1 MTEFDTSGFKGL
13 HESEVEERLK
23 RFGPNQLEVTK
34 KSSFFGRLLTTFSE
48 PMFLL
53 LLGAAAAYF
62 ILGEPVDGGIM
73 LIFILFVIGI
83 TFVQEWRT
91 EKALDALREL
101 ASPRATVI
109 RDGREQEID
118 ATQIVPGDLVVL
130 REGERTSADGLMLAL
145 SDLGLDESLL
155 TGESVPVWKEI
166 SPSDTEA
173 GQVWR
178 RDMCYAG
185 TIVVQGQGIM
195 EVTATGQNTEY
206 GRIGEALK
214 EVKES
219 ITPLQKRTRVIV
231 RQVFVVAVIL
241 SLSIIVISVLQGERL
256 LHGILESI
264 ALAMAMIPE
273 EFPVV
278 LTIFLSLGAWRLA
291 RSHALMRRVPAV
303 ETLGSVSVLCV
314 DKTGTIT
321 MNRMAVRRLYVAGHE
336 TEAPADALSKP
347 PFDELVIAG
356 VLASERT
363 PYDPMEKDMHR
374 TAAQA
379 GFDPQALYRQRTLIH
394 EYALTADTKAMGHIY
409 KEPDGSA
416 VLYAKGSPESILS
429 MADLPVEE
437 RLQIEARGREL
448 AEDGL
453 RLIAFG
459 RHRYENASFPDNL
472 IDNRLDFMGM
482 MALADPPRP
491 GVKEAIATCLK
502 AGVRVAVITGDYG
515 ITARAIASEVGI
527 PEAGRFI
534 SGAEIDSQNQKELS
548 KTVRMTNIFARVVP
562 RHKLRIIRALQSN
575 GEIVAMTGDGV
586 NDAPALKAAD
596 IGIAMGKRGTEVA
609 RQASQM
615 VLLDDNFTTI
625 VSSIRDGRRIYDN
638 IKKAMAY
645 IITIHIPIAG
655 AAVLAPILN
664 MPLLL
669 TPILVVLLEL
679 IIDPTCSIVF
689 EADEAEPDIMERPP
703 RRREEPLLDRALLLR
718 TLLQGAT
725 LLAASFGAFVWAQT
739 HGLGE
744 NTARSIGL
752 AVLVLSNIVLV
763 LISQSSIYPAW
774 HNISGRSNLAR
785 ILVNSAALIM
795 LSIMIYL
802 PSAGRIFKLAPL
814 PPAMLPGVL
823 LLSLLAGGWWEAV
836 KPWLRRRLSRAGT
849 NSHNG

>member
-1 MTEFDTSGFKGL
+1 MTGFNVHAFKGL
-13 HESEVEERLK
+13 EQAEAEKRLK
-23 RFGPNQLEVTK
+23 HFGLNQLEAVK
-34 KSSFFGRLLTTFSE
+34 RVSLANRLLVTFSE

-53 LLGAAAAYF
+53 LLGAALAYF

-109 RDGREQEID
+109 RDGREEEID

-130 REGERTSADGLMLAL
+130 REGERTSADGLLLAL

-166 SPSDTEA
+166 NPGAMEP
-173 GQVWR
+173 GHIWR

-195 EVTATGQNTEY
+195 EVTATGKNTEY
-206 GRIGEALK
+206 GKIGEALS

-219 ITPLQKRTRVIV
+219 ITPLQRRTRIIV
-231 RQVFVVAVIL
+231 RQVFAIAILL
-241 SLSIIVISVLQGERL
+241 SLSIVVVSVLQGEPL

-291 RSHALMRRVPAV
+291 RSHALMRRIPAV
-303 ETLGSVSVLCV
+303 ETLGSVSILCV

-321 MNRMAVRRLYVAGHE
+321 MNRMAVRRLYADGCE
-336 TEAPADALSKP
+336 TEVPSKDLLKP
-347 PFDELVIAG
+347 PFKDLVIAG
-356 VLASERT
+356 VLASEHT

-374 TAAQA
+374 IAAQT
-379 GFDPQALYRQRTLIH
+379 GLDPAVLYQQRALVY
-394 EYALTADTKAMGHIY
+394 EYALSPDIKAMGHIY
-409 KEPDGSA
+409 REPEGA
-416 VLYAKGSPESILS
+416 TVLYAKGSPESILS
-429 MADLPVEE
+429 MVDLPAEE
-437 RLQIEARGREL
+437 RLQIESRGRKL
-448 AEDGL
+448 AEEGL

-459 RHRYENASFPDNL
+459 RHRYENASFPEKLTDNKL
-472 IDNRLDFMGM
+472 EFIGI

-502 AGVRVAVITGDYG
+502 AGVRVVVITGDYG
-515 ITARAIASEVGI
+515 VTAKAIASEVEI

-534 SGAEIDSQNQKELS
+534 SGAEIDALNQKELAEA
-548 KTVRMTNIFARVVP
+548 VRTINIFARVVP
-562 RHKLRIIRALQSN
+562 RHKLRIIRALQAN
-575 GEIVAMTGDGV
+575 KEIVAMTGDGV

-625 VSSIRDGRRIYDN
+625 VGSIKDGRRIYDN

-655 AAVLAPILN
+655 AAILAPVLN

-703 RRREEPLLDRALLLR
+703 RRREEPLLERALLLR

-725 LLAASFGAFVWAQT
+725 LWAASFGAFAWAQA

-744 NTARSIGL
+744 NTARSLGL
-752 AVLVLSNIVLV
+752 AVLVLSNIFLV
-763 LISQSSIYPAW
+763 LISQSSIYPVW
-774 HNISGRSNLAR
+774 YNIRHRSNLAR
-785 ILVNSAALIM
+785 ILVNAAALIM
-795 LSIMIYL
+795 LLTMIYL
-802 PSAGRIFKLAPL
+802 PVAGRIFKLAPL
-814 PPAMLPGVL
+814 SPWLLSVAL
-823 LLSLLAGGWWEAV
+823 LLSMLAGGWWEAV
-836 KPWLRRRLSRAGT
+836 KPFLRRRHLAAGK
-849 NSHNG
+849 